1 MPAGTSLIKIAPAL
15 TLICL
20 MALSLNTLGQTV
32 SRPQDQAEVVRV
44 FTELVQTDVMVFDKQ
59 GRFADGLRREDF
71 ELRIDGKVKP
81 IEFFERVTV
90 GSINEETQLS
100 AARGTLSSNKTSPLG
115 AVPLDRGRTV
125 FFYLDD
131 LHLGPGGLVAVR
143 KVITDF
149 IDKEMNQND
158 EAAITSASGQIGFL
172 QQLTD
177 HKTVLRAALQR
188 VKFRPYSVRDL
199 DRPAMTEY
207 HALLIDGN
215 DREVRNYFIEQV
227 IRNNPGISLQSAE
240 HMVRTRATSIL
251 QQASNITRNTLSG
264 LEELVKTSGA
274 LPGRKLVFFF
284 SDGFL
289 LDNRNSDS
297 MDRVRRI
304 TSDAARSGVVIYSLD
319 ARGLVASVSDVTV
332 ETAFDITGRL
342 DRASMGELSATQ
354 DAMHALARDTG
365 GKPIFNTNALGVGL
379 SGALQETSVYYL
391 LAWRPA
397 RETQETGKFRRI
409 EVKLLDNPG
418 LTVRVRRGFYDREP
432 APADNKSRNPKPA
445 VKTPE
450 VQLREALGK
459 AYPDRGIPIALN
471 LSYVNTEPDKRI
483 LLSSSAQIAAE
494 SLTFGLED
502 GKQKAA
508 VQIVGS
514 FFNDRGQTG
523 ARFAE
528 RLTMTATSE
537 TSMKSS
543 GGNVKHVY
551 PVLLEPGLY
560 QVRVAA
566 RDERSGR
573 TGSAHAWVEIPDL
586 STSKLT
592 LSSLILGRHAPTP
605 VANISSNDQPKPE
618 SESVD
623 FSVDRQFQRNSVLRF
638 LFFVYNAAR
647 APADSQPDVAT
658 QVQILRD
665 NQPVIT
671 TSLKRIGT
679 QGVDLDRLPYV
690 ADLTLADLP
699 AGQYVLQVTVIDR
712 VAKTSASQQTR
723 FAIE

>member
-1 MPAGTSLIKIAPAL
+1 MPARISLIKIAPAL
-15 TLICL
+15 SFICL
-20 MALSLNTLGQTV
+20 VALSLNTLGQTG

-44 FTELVQTDVMVFDKQ
+44 FTDLVQTDVMVFDKQ

-100 AARGTLSSNKTSPLG
+100 AARGTLSSNKTSPSG

-131 LHLGPGGLVAVR
+131 LHLGLGSLAAAR

-177 HKTVLRAALQR
+177 HKTMLRAALQR
-188 VKFRPYSVRDL
+188 VKFRPYSVRDI

-207 HALLIDGN
+207 HALLVDGY
-215 DREVRNYFIEQV
+215 DRDVSSYFIEQ
-227 IRNNPGISLQSAE
+227 IMRDNPGIARQTAE
-240 HMVRTRATSIL
+240 SMVRARASSIL
-251 QQASNITRNTLSG
+251 KQASNITRITLSG
-264 LEELVKTSGA
+264 LEELVKTSKT

-289 LDNRNSDS
+289 LDSRNSDS
-297 MDRVRRI
+297 MERVRKI
-304 TSDAARSGVVIYSLD
+304 TSEAARSGVVIYSLD
-319 ARGLVASVSDVTV
+319 ARGLVASVSDISV
-332 ETAFDITGRL
+332 ETAFDTTGRL
-342 DRASMGELSATQ
+342 DRASMGELRATQ

-365 GKPIFNTNALGVGL
+365 GRPIFNTNALGVGL
-379 SGALQETSVYYL
+379 SRALQETSVYYL

-409 EVKLLDNPG
+409 EVRLVEKPE
-418 LTVRVRRGFYDREP
+418 LTVRVRRGFYDGEP
-432 APADNKSRNPKPA
+432 APADNKSKNPKPA

-450 VQLREALGK
+450 AQLREALGTP
-459 AYPDRGIPIALN
+459 YPDRGIPIALD
-471 LSYVNTEPDKRI
+471 LSYVNPEPDKRI
-483 LLSSSAQIAAE
+483 LLSSSVQIAAD
-494 SLTFGLED
+494 SLSFGLEE
-502 GKQKAA
+502 GRQKAA

-514 FFNDRGQTG
+514 FFNDRGQSG

-528 RLTMTATSE
+528 RLTMTAVPE
-537 TSMKSS
+537 TSMKGS
-543 GGNVKHVY
+543 GRSVTYVY
-551 PVLLEPGLY
+551 PLLLEPGLY

-566 RDERSGR
+566 RDEKSGR

-586 STSKLT
+586 STRKLT
-592 LSSLILGRHAPTP
+592 LSSLILGQHPPTP
-605 VANISSNDQPKPE
+605 VANTSGNGQPNPE
-618 SESVD
+618 AVD
-623 FSVDRQFQRNSVLRF
+623 LSIDRQFRRNSMLRF

-647 APADSQPDVAT
+647 APADSQPDVAA

-671 TSLKRIGT
+671 TALKRIGT
-679 QGVDLDRLPYV
+679 QEVDLDRLPYV
-690 ADLTLADLP
+690 ADLNLVDLP
-699 AGQYVLQVTVIDR
+699 AGQYVLQVTAIDR